1 MNALSFLTDNAGARS
16 WTRRQVLA
24 ASGAVAVTVLA
35 GCRPADSTATATP
48 MATPTALPTA
58 LPTASPTAL
67 PTATPAA
74 EAQPLELAPELRR
87 KLAQMVLV
95 GFRGTALEPD
105 NPIVADI
112 RDRGIGGVVLFSY
125 DVALKSPVRNVE
137 SPEQVAALNAA
148 LAALAAEPLL
158 IAVDQE
164 GGKVARLNPTHGF
177 PPTVSAQALGEQND
191 PAVTYAAAAQLADTL
206 KAAGTRHNFAPV
218 VDVNTNPDNP
228 VIGAIGRSFSADPA
242 IVSAQAGEFVRA
254 HRDRGITTTLKH
266 FPGHGSSR
274 SDSHLGFVD
283 VTATWQP
290 LELAPYRDLIAQ
302 GLVDTIMTAHV
313 YNAQLD
319 PETVA
324 TLSQPII
331 TGILREQLGFDGV
344 VFSDDM
350 QMSAIADNY
359 GFAEAVVGT
368 VAAGVDVVVV
378 GNNLSYEPD
387 VAARI
392 IDLLAAAV
400 ADGRLSEARIDES
413 YRRIMALK
421 ARWAR

>member
-1 MNALSFLTDNAGARS
+1 VM
-16 WTRRQVLA
+16 
-24 ASGAVAVTVLA
+24 
-35 GCRPADSTATATP
+35 
-48 MATPTALPTA
+48 
-58 LPTASPTAL
+58 
-67 PTATPAA
+67 
-74 EAQPLELAPELRR
+74 
-87 KLAQMVLV
+87 V
-95 GFRGTALEPD
+95 GFRGTVLESD

-125 DVALKSPVRNVE
+125 DVALQSPVRNVE
-137 SPEQVAALNAA
+137 SPEQVAALDAA
-148 LAALAAEPLL
+148 LAELAADPLL

-164 GGKVARLNPTHGF
+164 GGKVARFNETHGF

-191 PAVTYAAAAQLADTL
+191 PDATYAAAAQLAETL
-206 KAAGTRHNFAPV
+206 KAAGVRHNFAPV

-228 VIGAIGRSFSADPA
+228 AIGAIGRSFSADPA
-242 IVSAQAGEFVRA
+242 VVTAQAAAFIRA
-254 HRDRGITTTLKH
+254 HHDRGITTTLKH
-266 FPGHGSSR
+266 FPGHGNSR

-283 VTATWQP
+283 VTETWQS
-290 LELAPYRDLIAQ
+290 LELDPYRDLIAQ
-302 GLVDTIMTAHV
+302 GLVDAVMTAHV

-319 PETVA
+319 PDTVA

-331 TGILREQLGFDGV
+331 TDILREQLGFDGV

-350 QMSAIADNY
+350 QMNAIADNY

-378 GNNLSYEPD
+378 GNNLTYEPD

-392 IDLLAAAV
+392 IDLLAGAV

-421 ARWAR
+421 ARWAGQS

>member
-1 MNALSFLTDNAGARS
+1 MNHLACLTEHAGAKM
-16 WTRRQVLA
+16 WTRRQVLVAGGAIA
-24 ASGAVAVTVLA
+24 ATLLA
-35 GCRPADSTATATP
+35 GCRRPAGPSAVAIRASP
-48 MATPTALPTA
+48 AAAPATPTSVAEE
-58 LPTASPTAL
+58 
-67 PTATPAA
+67 TP
-74 EAQPLELAPELRR
+74 LAVAPDLRR

-95 GFRGTALEPD
+95 GFRGTVLEPY

-112 RDRGIGGVVLFSY
+112 RDCGIGGVVLFSY
-125 DVALKSPVRNVE
+125 DVALQSSVRNVE
-137 SPEQVAALNAA
+137 SPAQIAALDAA
-148 LAALAAEPLL
+148 LAGLAAEPLL

-164 GGKVARLNPTHGF
+164 GGKVARFNATHGF
-177 PPTVSAQALGEQND
+177 PPTASAQALGEQND

-206 KAAGTRHNFAPV
+206 KAAGIRHNFAPV

-228 VIGAIGRSFSADPA
+228 VIGALGRSFSADPA
-242 IVSAQAGEFVRA
+242 IVTEQAAAFIRA

-283 VTATWQP
+283 VTDTWQP

-302 GLVDTIMTAHV
+302 GLADAVMTAHV

-319 PETVA
+319 PDTVA

-350 QMSAIADNY
+350 QMNAIAANY
-359 GFAEAVVGT
+359 GFEEAIVGA
-368 VAAGVDVVVV
+368 VRAGVDVIAV
-378 GNNLSYEPD
+378 GNNLDFDPGIAPRMLD
-387 VAARI
+387 I
-392 IDLLAAAV
+392 LTAAV
-400 ADGRLSEARIDES
+400 VDGRLSEARIDAS
-413 YRRIMALK
+413 YRRILALK
-421 ARWAR
+421 ARWSA

>member
-1 MNALSFLTDNAGARS
+1 MNHMPDLTGHRATGA

-48 MATPTALPTA
+48 MATPAA

-164 GGKVARLNPTHGF
+164 GGKVARFNETHGF

-228 VIGAIGRSFSADPA
+228 VIGAIGRSFSANPA
-242 IVSAQAGEFVRA
+242 IVAAQAGEFIRA